1 MIKRYQ
7 FVFAF
12 IFASFF
18 VLAQSSLL
26 VTNVTGGGSVIT
38 NSMVIYRTVGVGVM
52 DQIDINIKMSSYV
65 GMIIKSITFIKD
77 LHS

>member
-26 VTNVTGGGSVIT
+26 VTNVTGGVSVIT
-38 NSMVIYRTVGVGVM
+38 NSMALYITVVAGVLYKLYINYDRT
-52 DQIDINIKMSSYV
+52 IK
-65 GMIIKSITFIKD
+65 
-77 LHS
+77 